1 MKQNSKLD
9 TLLDVTGE
17 LTGFA
22 GQFHSHFYQKTCA
35 YHWILIFMKSFK
47 LFIAC
52 YAVKDNN
59 AEGFIFVLITRK
71 PSVEVE
77 DSLMKNFK
85 KFS

>member
-9 TLLDVTGE
+9 TVLDVTE
-17 LTGFA
+17 LSSIA
-22 GQFHSHFYQKTCA
+22 RQFHSHFFQKICQN
-35 YHWILIFMKSFK
+35 HWILIFMKSFK
-47 LFIAC
+47 PFTAC
-52 YAVKDNN
+52 SIVRDNN

-77 DSLMKNFK
+77 DSLMINFK